1 MEFKAHKYGYIQ
13 QKWRFEDMDWT
24 NTSLLAKEQKGQ
36 SRMSWFLSSFG
47 RFGIPSII
55 IYLLLSGSEAL
66 DQLAN
71 GPGLC
76 LQVLQAFLKLCRKSS
91 RECLGTWVWQKN
103 FMGMLW
109 VCPTRGLCI
118 EVMAISTERRMVIMI
133 VIWDNPR
140 KLDAMF
146 KKAQN
151 RVRILHDNSGW
162 GPAILSRLAV
172 SGLSD
177 VFTTLKKMEK

>member
-1 MEFKAHKYGYIQ
+1 
-13 QKWRFEDMDWT
+13 MDWT

-47 RFGIPSII
+47 PVWYTIHHHLPITKREWSPRSTSQWARPVSAGTASLP
-55 IYLLLSGSEAL
+55 EAV
-66 DQLAN
+66 
-71 GPGLC
+71 P
-76 LQVLQAFLKLCRKSS
+76 QVVQGMSW
-91 RECLGTWVWQKN
+91 EMWQKN

-109 VCPTRGLCI
+109 VCPTRGICI
-118 EVMAISTERRMVIMI
+118 EIMAISTEKRMVIMI
-133 VIWDNPR
+133 IIWDNPR

-162 GPAILSRLAV
+162 GPAILSRLAF

-177 VFTTLKKMEK
+177 VFTTLKKIEK